1 MQCKNCGGELLEK
14 ATKYSPAQLKKPY
27 YYRAFYY
34 CPQCKKLYHDEKF
47 KVMNVSLFSK
57 TPTPVNIEKEKNTD
71 EAADVDIWTD
81 GACVYNGRPNARAA
95 WAFVSGKTER
105 AGLVDGKQ
113 TNNIAEALAIYYA
126 LEWAAEKGHKKIK
139 IYSDSQISINNLKK
153 AHYLIKANTEIFK
166 KIFDIIKEN
175 KLEVI
180 FVKVLGHSGDINN
193 DRVDRLAN
201 TLATSAVK

>member
-1 MQCKNCGGELLEK
+1 MCKNCGGELLVK
-14 ATKYSPAQLKKPY
+14 QTKHTAAQLRKPY
-27 YYRAFYY
+27 YYTGFYY
-34 CPQCKKLYHDEKF
+34 CPHCKKLYHNEKF
-47 KVMNVSLFSK
+47 KVVNAPLFASPAK
-57 TPTPVNIEKEKNTD
+57 SVPIITD
-71 EAADVDIWTD
+71 SEGDVDGEIWTD

-105 AGLVDGKQ
+105 AGLVEGKQ

-126 LEWAAEKGHKKIK
+126 LEWAAEKGYKKIK
-139 IYSDSQISINNLKK
+139 IHSDSQISINNLKK
-153 AHYLIKANTEIFK
+153 PHYLIKANSEIFK
-166 KIFDIIKEN
+166 KIFDVIKKTN
-175 KLEVI
+175 LEVI